1 VLSRKKQS
9 ANLECF
15 GILAFQLFRT
25 SGLAELAPLQTNR
38 GLSGCLSSVFC
49 LLSSVFCLLS
59 SVFCLLTSDRS
70 PLRRRCGRRRS
81 VDGMTDA
88 AAIDPVI
95 LVGLLLSV
103 ISFVGG
109 LIEWIAMRRVPHPI
123 AARRG
128 RRARGGVAG
137 NQRLARR
144 GRGRR
149 CRRSCGLR
157 RRRLLSYGRRGGFY
171 AADLINS
178 IMK

>member
-49 LLSSVFCLLS
+49 LL
-59 SVFCLLTSDRS
+59 TSDRS
-70 PLRRRCGRRRS
+70 PLRRRRGRRRS

-109 LIEWIAMRRVPHPI
+109 LIEWIAMRRVPHPVT
-123 AARRG
+123 ARRRG
-128 RRARGGVAG
+128 RARGRVTG
-137 NQRLARR
+137 NKRLP
-144 GRGRR
+144 
-149 CRRSCGLR
+149 RRSGR
-157 RRRLLSYGRRGGFY
+157 RRRHRLPRCRGCGCGFARSLLKCRRRLD
-171 AADLINS
+171 AADLINA